1 MPKRVGE
8 PQQIGGSERVP
19 TWLITLSEEPSADWR
34 RRFLQYA
41 HAGGIFS
48 GAQMKVETAGLVF
61 ALERSALRL
70 ACEHIDQWI
79 VQANDEMSRLTG
91 QSRAQVPEPR
101 SRTILVVDD
110 DATIGPW
117 VQAALEPLG
126 YVVLKTV
133 DPLEAIRM
141 GRDRPGEIDLLLVD
155 VIMPLMDGRKLAQ
168 RLRALRPKLKVLL
181 MSGYELSGLEES
193 GWPFIAK
200 PFSMEELAHTV
211 ATTLGEE
218 APPPLRRPSPFD

>member
-1 MPKRVGE
+1 
-8 PQQIGGSERVP
+8 
-19 TWLITLSEEPSADWR
+19 
-34 RRFLQYA
+34 
-41 HAGGIFS
+41 
-48 GAQMKVETAGLVF
+48 MKVETAGLVF

-91 QSRAQVPEPR
+91 QSRARVPEPR

-117 VQAALEPLG
+117 VQGALEPLG

-141 GRDRPGEIDLLLVD
+141 GRDRPGDIDLLLVD

-193 GWPFIAK
+193 GWPLIAK
-200 PFSMEELAHTV
+200 PFSIEELAHAV
-211 ATTLGEE
+211 ATMLGEE
-218 APPPLRRPSPFD
+218 VPPSRRRPSPFD